1 MAQKAP
7 GLSAGKILSVT
18 TSPDVFAA
26 FGILSIIAIMVLPV
40 PAPLLDILL
49 TVSIT
54 LGVLV
59 ILIALYIKEPLDF
72 SIFPSVLLIV
82 TLFRLSLN
90 VATTRTILLHGH
102 EGESS
107 AGHVIQAFGQFV
119 VGGNYVVGIIVFVI
133 LVIIN
138 FKVITNGAS
147 RVAEVAARFTLDA
160 MPGKQMA
167 IDADLNA
174 GFIDESQAR
183 ERRERIRR
191 EADFHGSMDGASK
204 FVKGDAVAGII
215 ITIIN
220 IVGGLIIGMAQSGL
234 TFNQAVEVYTI
245 LTIGDGLVSQ
255 IPALIVSTAVGIVVT
270 RAASESN
277 LGQDIANQ
285 LVVSPKVIWVAS
297 IILFIFGIIPGM
309 PILPFLSLSAFLAA
323 MAFLIQSGRVRKII
337 EEGLGADAAEAEE
350 AEEEEAPKTHE
361 EEVEELLQMDSLE
374 LEVGY
379 GVIPLVDTSQGGDLL
394 ERIKSLRKNTALDL
408 GFIVPPIRIRDNL
421 QLRPNDYVFKVKGI
435 EVGSGD
441 VYPGQ
446 HLAMNPSGDEITLPG
461 TPTVEPAFGLKAM
474 WVTEEYTDEAE
485 MLGYTVVDAG
495 TVISTHIG
503 ELIKQQAPDILGKQ
517 ETQNLLENIKKTHP
531 SVVED
536 LVPNQLPLSVLQRV
550 LQGLLAE
557 RISIR
562 NMLTILEALGDYAPS
577 TKDPDVLTDYVRNR
591 LSRQISKMYADENNT
606 IRVLTLDPQLEQMI
620 SESIQKSD
628 QGRVIVMEPH
638 KAQRFLVNL
647 IHTADQVSEQGLQ
660 PLLMVSPAVRAAL
673 KRLVSRYAPKLAIIA
688 HTELADNVNIEAL
701 STIGLEEKK
710 E

>member
-1 MAQKAP
+1 M
-7 GLSAGKILSVT
+7 S
-18 TSPDVFAA
+18 TSPDIIAA
-26 FGILSIIAIMVLPV
+26 FGILSVIAIMVLPV

-49 TVSIT
+49 TISIT

-59 ILIALYIKEPLDF
+59 ILVSLYIREPLDF

-102 EGESS
+102 EGEAA
-107 AGHVIQAFGQFV
+107 AGQVIQAFGQFV
-119 VGGNYVVGIIVFVI
+119 VGGNYVVGIIVFII

-174 GFIDESQAR
+174 GFIDDKEAKV
-183 ERRERIRR
+183 RREHIRR
-191 EADFHGSMDGASK
+191 EADFHGAMDGASK

-220 IVGGLIIGMAQSGL
+220 IVGGLIIGMAQGGMGFSEAA
-234 TFNQAVEVYTI
+234 QVYTL

-277 LGQDIANQ
+277 LGEDIAQ
-285 LVVSPKVIWVAS
+285 QFIVSPKVIWVAS
-297 IILFIFGIIPGM
+297 VILFIFGIIPGM
-309 PILPFLSLSAFLAA
+309 PFIPFMTLAA
-323 MAFLIQSGRVRKII
+323 LLATLAYFIQTGKIGKI
-337 EEGLGADAAEAEE
+337 LEEGLGASESDSGSVQ
-350 AEEEEAPKTHE
+350 EEAPKSHE

-379 GVIPLVDTSQGGDLL
+379 GVIPLVDSSQGGDLL
-394 ERIKSLRKNTALDL
+394 NRIKSLRKNIALEL

-421 QLRPNDYVFKVKGI
+421 QLKPNDYVFKVKGI

-446 HLAMNPSGDEITLPG
+446 LLAMNPVGDDITLPG

-474 WVTEEYTDEAE
+474 WVTDNYSDEAE

-503 ELIKQQAPDILGKQ
+503 ELIKQHSKDILGKQ
-517 ETQNLLENIKKTHP
+517 ETQSLLDNIQKSHP
-531 SVVED
+531 SVVGD
-536 LVPNQLPLSVLQRV
+536 LVPGQLPLGAVQHVLQN
-550 LQGLLAE
+550 LLSE

-562 NMLTILEALGDYAPS
+562 NMLTILETLGDYAAA
-577 TKDPDVLTDYVRNR
+577 TKDPDILTDYVRGR
-591 LSRQISKMYADENNT
+591 LSRQITKMYADETNT
-606 IRVLTLDPQLEQMI
+606 IRVLTLDPHLEQMI

-628 QGRVIVMEPH
+628 QGRVVVMEPH

-647 IHTADQVSEQGLQ
+647 IHTADRISEQGVT
-660 PLLMVSPAVRAAL
+660 PVLMVSPVVRAPL
-673 KRLVSRYAPKLAIIA
+673 KRLVMRYAPKLVILA
-688 HTELADNVNIEAL
+688 HTELADSVNIEAL
-701 STIGLEEKK
+701 GTVGLEEKR